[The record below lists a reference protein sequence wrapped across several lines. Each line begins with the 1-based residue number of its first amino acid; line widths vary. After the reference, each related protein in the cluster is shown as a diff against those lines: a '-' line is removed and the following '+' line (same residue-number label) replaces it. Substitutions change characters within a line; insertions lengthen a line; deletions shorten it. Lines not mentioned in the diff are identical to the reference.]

1 MSRNKDKEK
10 AEICKARKDSGLS
23 CNGCAFREDC
33 NEIKAAA
40 AESEPEVTTETST
53 VELPDGMRPGTKQAK
68 IYGLLK
74 KGQTAKE
81 IVATK
86 EFAPESVYIVARKY
100 FPDAISPNNKNVA
113 RVKKETAEKDRK
125 REDAA
130 VKAVMEFLEE
140 SEKKMEERNK
150 REDEQMQKALHI
162 VKEAYK
168 KEQPKVDE
176 RIIRL
181 EQMVKDGEKCEVIA
195 TVLKD
200 AKEALEDGKIIETY
214 KKLQQMIEYLEVE
227 K

>member
-1 MSRNKDKEK
+1 
-10 AEICKARKDSGLS
+10 
-23 CNGCAFREDC
+23 
-33 NEIKAAA
+33 
-40 AESEPEVTTETST
+40 
-53 VELPDGMRPGTKQAK
+53 MRPGTKQAK